1 MKMNTKLVKKPWGHE
16 LWLADGTNTPYAMKR
31 ILFLAGNR
39 TSLQVHEFKC
49 ETNHVISGTGKLYRS
64 KTELDINL
72 FLERGITTKEVDI
85 YEGTFDVI
93 DLYPGITF
101 TMTPGIVH
109 RVVATTDL
117 EFIEVSTLHL
127 DDVYRLQDDTG
138 RTHGKITSEH
148 E

>member
-1 MKMNTKLVKKPWGHE
+1 MNTKLVKKPWGHE
-16 LWLADGTNTPYAMKR
+16 LWLADGTITPYAMKK

-49 ETNHVISGTGKLYRS
+49 ETNHVISGTGKLYLS
-64 KTELDINL
+64 KTKLDINL
-72 FLERGITTKEVDI
+72 FLERGMIKKEVEN
-85 YEGTFDVI
+85 YENTFDLI
-93 DLYPGITF
+93 DLYPGVTF
-101 TMTPGIVH
+101 TITPGIVH

-138 RTHGKITSEH
+138 RTHGKIINEH
-148 E
+148 EN